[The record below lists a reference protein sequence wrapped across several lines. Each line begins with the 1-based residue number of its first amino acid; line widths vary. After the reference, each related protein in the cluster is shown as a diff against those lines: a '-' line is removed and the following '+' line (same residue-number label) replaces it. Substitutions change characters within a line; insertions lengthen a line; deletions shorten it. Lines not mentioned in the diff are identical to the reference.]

1 MSRSASRREARDR
14 AIDHFQDV
22 REQLVRAMRAEAAAA
37 GGAVTATAEV
47 DGPCRIAIATDQAQ
61 AMDPADIATAVVQAH
76 NRVHRLLVDQVRG
89 AIPFLTDRP
98 GPEVAL

>member
-61 AMDPADIATAVVQAH
+61 AMDPVDIAAAVVYVH

-89 AIPFLTDRP
+89 VIPFLADRP
-98 GPEVAL
+98 GSEAAL

>member
-61 AMDPADIATAVVQAH
+61 AMDPADIAAAVVQVH
-76 NRVHRLLVDQVRG
+76 NRVHRLLIEQVRG
-89 AIPFLTDRP
+89 AIPVLADRP
-98 GPEVAL
+98 GSEAAL